1 MKQTV
6 SMSIDEELIAK
17 LRAIAEQEGRSV
29 SNLIEYLLKK
39 ALADIS

>member
-1 MKQTV
+1 MKQIV

-17 LRAIAEQEGRSV
+17 LRTIAEQEGRSV